1 MPEMLAC
8 LEAAGCAA
16 VAGQRLGRVGQRALH
31 GRVVLLLGQLLAC
44 QPLRGSHQG
53 GLPVQM
59 LYQACASRCPGFT
72 IVALFFN
79 LSVQRDQGLQQ
90 IQRGCLLVLL
100 AEQLVDVLALAR
112 GGGNVHQQ
120 LSRQRQRG
128 RGLLGQAFQRVQGL
142 GRLPHAVRSEE
153 HTSELQSQ
161 SNLVCRLL
169 LEKKK
174 KTTENESEP
183 NIVRRFEPRAE
194 RRRSPTATPS
204 NRTQTA

>member
-1 MPEMLAC
+1 MIRRPPRSTLFPYTTLFRSGRIAVPALAAGAMPEMLAC

-16 VAGQRLGRVGQRALH
+16 VAGQRLGRVVQRALH

-112 GGGNVHQQ
+112 GGGNV
-120 LSRQRQRG
+120 
-128 RGLLGQAFQRVQGL
+128 
-142 GRLPHAVRSEE
+142 
-153 HTSELQSQ
+153 
-161 SNLVCRLL
+161 
-169 LEKKK
+169 
-174 KTTENESEP
+174 
-183 NIVRRFEPRAE
+183 
-194 RRRSPTATPS
+194 
-204 NRTQTA
+204 